1 MCIGVKMAQGVGG
14 PEWLRL
20 AFQICVGVVIYGLAM
35 AALFFRETQGWRT
48 KLFAAS
54 PSITAR
60 R

>member
-1 MCIGVKMAQGVGG
+1 MKMAQGVGG